1 MIRVQA
7 PVTDGAKWGFRGS
20 VNYSPDGT
28 NRTGLKILPA
38 SFTAPL
44 VRIKTIAAE
53 VPGKYKR
60 PPEHWFL
67 AGNLT
72 IVHGTWRDARSFRVP
87 LNANS
92 VFPIEPIA
100 TPYQIGFDAVD
111 WLPNLTVEIYEWIGA
126 YQTDDLSQLTTVIQ
140 TINNDIAS
148 IFFEINYLFPS
159 GALDLSTS
167 SPIPLL

>member
-7 PVTDGAKWGFRGS
+7 PVTDEAKWGFRGAI
-20 VNYSPDGT
+20 NYAPDGT

-38 SFTAPL
+38 SISAPL
-44 VRIKTIAAE
+44 IRIKTIAAE

-72 IVHGTWRDARSFRVP
+72 IVHGTWRDVRVIKIP
-87 LNANS
+87 LNCDS
-92 VFPIEPIA
+92 YYPLEPIA

-111 WLPNLTVEIYEWIGA
+111 WLPSLTVEFYEWI
-126 YQTDDLSQLTTVIQ
+126 SEIQ
-140 TINNDIAS
+140 TLDFVAIDLKLEQLIT
-148 IFFEINYLFPS
+148 EITLVN
-159 GALDLSTS
+159 STS
-167 SPIPLL
+167 GFDFSSPQSSIPYL